1 MAGTLQAQHIL
12 SRVRNI
18 LQDNTG
24 VRWTDGEM
32 FDYLSDAQ
40 REIANIRPDAT
51 AVHSNVQL
59 ATGTEQS
66 IPTDGL
72 RLIKLVRNM
81 SGSGTDA
88 TGARSIRV
96 VTEDSLNTT
105 EPSWHDPTV
114 TGDATHG
121 TEVKHYIFDSED
133 PRKFY
138 VYPGVAGSAY
148 VEVVYSK
155 NPTNIGAATDVIQV
169 DDIFANALINFVLY
183 RAYLKDAEYA
193 GNQNRAG
200 SHYQLFTQSLARGAV
215 VASAIEPSQ
224 GVVNG

>member
-40 REIANIRPDAT
+40 REIANLRPDAT

-72 RLIKLVRNM
+72 RLIKVVRNM
-81 SGSGTDA
+81 SGTAANA
-88 TGARSIRV
+88 TGA
-96 VTEDSLNTT
+96 
-105 EPSWHDPTV
+105 
-114 TGDATHG
+114 
-121 TEVKHYIFDSED
+121 
-133 PRKFY
+133 
-138 VYPGVAGSAY
+138 
-148 VEVVYSK
+148 
-155 NPTNIGAATDVIQV
+155 
-169 DDIFANALINFVLY
+169 
-183 RAYLKDAEYA
+183 
-193 GNQNRAG
+193 
-200 SHYQLFTQSLARGAV
+200 
-215 VASAIEPSQ
+215 
-224 GVVNG
+224 

>member
-32 FDYLSDAQ
+32 FDYLSDGQ
-40 REIANIRPDAT
+40 REIANLRPDAT
-51 AVHSNVQL
+51 ATHSNVQL
-59 ATGTEQS
+59 ATGTEQT

-72 RLIKLVRNM
+72 RLLKLVRNM

-96 VTEDSLNTT
+96 VTEDSLNST
-105 EPSWHDPTV
+105 EPRWHDPTV

-121 TEVKHYIFDSED
+121 TETVSYTHLTLPTI
-133 PRKFY
+133 
-138 VYPGVAGSAY
+138 
-148 VEVVYSK
+148 YS
-155 NPTNIGAATDVIQV
+155 V
-169 DDIFANALINFVLY
+169 
-183 RAYLKDAEYA
+183 
-193 GNQNRAG
+193 
-200 SHYQLFTQSLARGAV
+200 
-215 VASAIEPSQ
+215 
-224 GVVNG
+224 

>member
-18 LQDNTG
+18 LQDNTA

-40 REIANIRPDAT
+40 REIANLRPDAT
-51 AVHSNVQL
+51 ATHSNVQL
-59 ATGTEQS
+59 TTGTEQT

-72 RLIKLVRNM
+72 RLIKVVRNM
-81 SGSGTDA
+81 SGTATDA

-96 VTEDSLNTT
+96 VTEDSLNST
-105 EPSWHDPTV
+105 EPNWHNPTV

-121 TEVKHYIFDSED
+121 TEVKHYIFDNED

-138 VYPGVAGSAY
+138 VYPGVAGNAY
-148 VEVVYSK
+148 VEIVYSK
-155 NPTNIGAATDVIQV
+155 NPTSLGAATDVIQV
-169 DDIFANALINFVLY
+169 DDIYANALINFALY
-183 RAYLKDAEYA
+183 RAYLKDSEYA
-193 GNQNRAG
+193 GNQQRAG
-200 SHYQLFTQSLARGAV
+200 SHYQLFTQSIARGGITAN
-215 VASAIEPSQ
+215 AIQPNQ

>member
-40 REIANIRPDAT
+40 REIANFRPDAT
-51 AVHSNVQL
+51 TTHCNVLL
-59 ATGTEQS
+59 ATGTEQT
-66 IPTDGL
+66 IPADGL
-72 RLIKLVRNM
+72 RLINVSRNM
-81 SGSGTDA
+81 SGTATDA
-88 TGARSIRV
+88 TGKRAVSKV
-96 VTEDSLNTT
+96 NLDVLNSE

-114 TGDATHG
+114 TGKAAHG
-121 TEVKHYIFDSED
+121 TVIKHYLFDERD
-133 PRKFY
+133 PRKFS

-155 NPTNIGAATDVIQV
+155 NPTNISAATDVIQV

-183 RAYLKDAEYA
+183 RAYLKDAEFA
-193 GNQNRAG
+193 GNLQRA
-200 SHYQLFTQSLARGAV
+200 SNHYQLFFQSLNFSKATTLSEAPTQEANVG
-215 VASAIEPSQ
+215 
-224 GVVNG
+224 

>member
-12 SRVRNI
+12 SRVRNV

-24 VRWTDGEM
+24 VRWTDGEL

-51 AVHSNVQL
+51 ATHSNVQL

-66 IPTDGL
+66 IPSDGL
-72 RLIKLVRNM
+72 RLIKVVRNM
-81 SGSGTDA
+81 SGTASSS

-96 VTEDSLNTT
+96 VTEDSLNST
-105 EPSWHDPTV
+105 EPNWHDPTV
-114 TGDATHG
+114 TGDAVHG
-121 TEVKHYIFDSED
+121 TSVKHYIFDGDD

-138 VYPGVAGSAY
+138 VYPGVAGNAF

-155 NPTNIGAATDVIQV
+155 NPTSIGAASTLIQV

-183 RAYLKDAEYA
+183 RAYLKDAEFA
-193 GNQNRAG
+193 GNQQRAG
-200 SHYQLFTQSLARGAV
+200 NHYQIFTQSLARGQIVQQAM
-215 VASAIEPSQ
+215 EPNQ
-224 GVVNG
+224 GVTNG

>member
-18 LQDNTG
+18 LQDNSG
-24 VRWTDGEM
+24 VRWTDGEL

-51 AVHSNVQL
+51 ATHSNVQL
-59 ATGTEQS
+59 ATGTEQT
-66 IPTDGL
+66 IPADGL
-72 RLIKLVRNM
+72 RLVKVVRNM

-96 VTEDSLNTT
+96 VSEDALDST
-105 EPSWHDPTV
+105 EPNWHDPTV

-121 TEVKHYIFDSED
+121 TEVKHYIFDGDD
-133 PRKFY
+133 PRVFY

-148 VEVVYSK
+148 VELVYSK
-155 NPTNIGAATDVIQV
+155 NPTNIGANTDLIQV
-169 DDIFANALINFVLY
+169 DDIFANALINYVLY
-183 RAYLKDAEYA
+183 RASLKDAEFA
-193 GNQNRAG
+193 GNQQRAG
-200 SHYQLFTQSLARGAV
+200 TYYQLFSASLARGGVTQQAV
-215 VASAIEPSQ
+215 QPDQ
-224 GVVNG
+224 GVING

>member
-12 SRVRNI
+12 SRVGNI

-32 FDYLSDAQ
+32 FDYLSDGQ
-40 REIANIRPDAT
+40 REIANLRPDAT
-51 AVHSNVQL
+51 ATHSNVQL
-59 ATGTEQS
+59 ATGTEQT

-72 RLIKLVRNM
+72 RLLKLVRNM

-96 VTEDSLNTT
+96 VTEDSLNST
-105 EPSWHDPTV
+105 EPRWHDPTV

-121 TEVKHYIFDSED
+121 TEIKHYIFDAND

-155 NPTNIGAATDVIQV
+155 NPTSLGAATDVIQV
-169 DDIFANALINFVLY
+169 DDIYANALINFALY
-183 RAYLKDAEYA
+183 RAYLKDSEYA
-193 GNQNRAG
+193 GNQQRAA
-200 SHYQLFTQSLARGAV
+200 SHFQLFVSSITAGGTAQVNAQ
-215 VASAIEPSQ
+215 PDQ

>member
-114 TGDATHG
+114 TGDAAHG

-155 NPTNIGAATDVIQV
+155 NPTSISAATDLIQV

-215 VASAIEPSQ
+215 VANAIEPSQ

>member
-51 AVHSNVQL
+51 ATHSNVQL
-59 ATGTEQS
+59 TTGTEQT

-72 RLIKLVRNM
+72 RLIKVVRNM
-81 SGSGTDA
+81 SGTATDA

-96 VTEDSLNTT
+96 VTEDSLNST
-105 EPSWHDPTV
+105 EPNWHNPTV
-114 TGDATHG
+114 TGDAIHG
-121 TEVKHYIFDSED
+121 TEVKHYIFDGDD

-155 NPTNIGAATDVIQV
+155 NPTSIGAATDLIQV
-169 DDIFANALINFVLY
+169 DDIFANALINFALY
-183 RAYLKDAEYA
+183 RAYLKEAEYA
-193 GNQNRAG
+193 GNQQRAG
-200 SHYQLFTQSLARGAV
+200 NHYQLFVQSLARGQLVQQAM
-215 VASAIEPSQ
+215 EPNQ
-224 GVVNG
+224 GVING